1 MKCKNCLTAMSFAVV
16 LMYSCSR
23 EIDMPEVT
31 PMPERQMKEV
41 ILDASVESD
50 SETRTVLRNGKIYWQ
65 YGDQIS
71 LFYGNG
77 SNGGYRFT
85 NNTAGESLT
94 SQFSGK
100 IDAIEGGS
108 ENATDAGEKQ
118 FIGVYPYRD
127 DIVCDGSTITTTLSD
142 VQTAVEGSFDRDL
155 FISMGR
161 SPGLTMKFYN
171 VCAGIL
177 FTVSHPNIFQIE
189 FSGNAGEVL
198 AGQVKVGFDA
208 NGKPEVKQILDG
220 KTKITV
226 NAPNGGEFEVGK
238 TYCLVTLPVQMS
250 ASMKMS
256 FIKTDATSG
265 LRKWQ
270 KADIKFERNELKTY
284 YPIDADQY
292 TTFFE
297 AVDLGGSVMWAAMNL
312 GATEVGDYGDYYNWG
327 DTSPYNGGATSASIV
342 AKYESSGSLFLEPE
356 DDAATANWGGYWRM
370 PTAAELAELQ
380 AGLEDATLTA
390 VKVTENEKSGI
401 RVTAVASGNSII
413 LPLSGLCW
421 PTQSGIGV
429 DRLLSLLSSEKYPES
444 SQIKVLNCTS
454 TANLHLIDGSIEYG
468 FSVRPVLSK
477 PVAATTVVLNKTS
490 VRMIVGATE
499 QLTATVLPDNAFRK
513 GVRWT
518 SSNTSVASVSA
529 TGMISANGEGT
540 VTITATS
547 ADGAA
552 SATCDIQVIISETMG
567 WVDMG
572 DGHFWATC
580 NVGAELP
587 TDAGDRFAW
596 GETTPKESYSWVNYR
611 WLTPNY
617 ITKYQAE
624 DNNYQALWYTGY
636 AGAFNGDGIT
646 ILEPEDDAAAE
657 NWSSEWQMPTRSE
670 WQWLYDHSE
679 MVATMENGVPGV
691 RVTSTVPGYTQNSIF
706 LPYGTQGLNCA
717 NGGYWSSSLRVEKTE
732 TAHKMSIAN
741 GADGWTALWF
751 DTREKGYMV
760 RPIRV
765 PSVRVTGV
773 TLDQSSIFF
782 PWIRKTQTLTATVT
796 PANAAMPDVVWNSSD
811 PDVATVSLDGVVTAV
826 SFGEATIT
834 ATTVDGEMTASCE
847 VTVQC
852 WSGVQGGHKYVDMG
866 GGLKWAVCNLNNSGW
881 DDDNVHF
888 LWMETDPWA
897 RGSFYEHTELWD
909 NTTGDFVSYIGG
921 EPWRRPEL
929 ADYKWLMNNCD
940 WEFTTEN
947 GMNGVLVTSQET
959 QRCLFLPMAGY
970 FDSGYS
976 LRTDEGY
983 YWAAVPGQCLII
995 RRNSRITMGGMDDS
1009 QGMLVRPVFGWLPE
1023 SEYQ

>member
-1 MKCKNCLTAMSFAVV
+1 MKKSIFRLAALSLLALGACQQRELDPVIIVESRVMTFTAGLADEADTRTQFEFV
-16 LMYSCSR
+16 
-23 EIDMPEVT
+23 
-31 PMPERQMKEV
+31 
-41 ILDASVESD
+41 DASTFNVQWSPND
-50 SETRTVLRNGKIYWQ
+50 AINIF
-65 YGDQIS
+65 YGDA
-71 LFYGNG
+71 G
-77 SNGGYRFT
+77 STPGSRF
-85 NNTAGESLT
+85 ESLNT
-94 SQFSGK
+94 EPAETATFTGTINSFTGLDESGEVYQFW
-100 IDAIEGGS
+100 
-108 ENATDAGEKQ
+108 
-118 FIGVYPYRD
+118 GVYPYSTDNR
-127 DIVCDGSTITTTLSD
+127 CDGESVQVGLPTIQNAVAGNIDSNTTLMVAKAS
-142 VQTAVEGSFDRDL
+142 
-155 FISMGR
+155 
-161 SPGLTMKFYN
+161 GLALPFYN
-171 VCAGIL
+171 VWAVFRVRLTNTDIKSITLRGNNGEIMSGR
-177 FTVSHPNIFQIE
+177 VSVTMG
-189 FSGNAGEVL
+189 S
-198 AGQVKVGFDA
+198 D
-208 NGKPEVKQILDG
+208 GKPVWTSIPGQ
-220 KTKITV
+220 
-226 NAPNGGEFEVGK
+226 GK
-238 TYCLVTLPVQMS
+238 TYVTL
-250 ASMKMS
+250 
-256 FIKTDATSG
+256 
-265 LRKWQ
+265 
-270 KADIKFERNELKTY
+270 KAPEG
-284 YPIDADQY
+284 
-292 TTFFE
+292 TT
-297 AVDLGGSVMWAAMNL
+297 LQNGQ
-312 GATEVGDYGDYYNWG
+312 DYYIAFLPQTFSNGFTFSFHKSNGEFGSYKITSSQTLERSKRYNLLNKDGGTNVNYFGYVDMGNGLKIATVNIGGDSPTDKGDKFAWG
-327 DTSPYNGGATSASIV
+327 ETTTKSNYSWINYLWGTQDAIT
-342 AKYESSGSLFLEPE
+342 KYTLADGRTVLEPQ
-356 DDAATANWGGYWRM
+356 DDAATVICGEDWRTPTEQEMRTLFNQNLYDIVYGDGYITITSKD
-370 PTAAELAELQ
+370 PPHEHI
-380 AGLEDATLTA
+380 TLYASNIAPNYMVDYWTSTYMDSSYNPNCNAWA
-390 VKVTENEKSGI
+390 VRI
-401 RVTAVASGNSII
+401 NS
-413 LPLSGLCW
+413 
-421 PTQSGIGV
+421 
-429 DRLLSLLSSEKYPES
+429 S
-444 SQIKVLNCTS
+444 SQTYS
-454 TANLHLIDGSIEYG
+454 FYG
-468 FSVRPVLSK
+468 GLRIYGYPIRPVFSRVFVSGVSLNKSTLELIAGRCETLVATITPSDASK
-477 PVAATTVVLNKTS
+477 PG
-490 VRMIVGATE
+490 I
-499 QLTATVLPDNAFRK
+499 Q
-513 GVRWT
+513 WT
-518 SSNTSVASVSA
+518 SSDDAVATVDE
-529 TGMISANGEGT
+529 NGT
-540 VTITATS
+540 VTAIAAGTATITAT
-547 ADGAA
+547 ALDGG
-552 SATCDIQVIISETMG
+552 STATCAVTVKPEWVEMG
-567 WVDMG
+567 P
-572 DGHFWATC
+572 GHEWATC

-970 FDSGYS
+970 FDSGDS

>member
-1 MKCKNCLTAMSFAVV
+1 MKKSIFRLAALSLLALGACQQRELDPVIIVESRVMTFTAGLADEADTRTQFEFV
-16 LMYSCSR
+16 
-23 EIDMPEVT
+23 
-31 PMPERQMKEV
+31 
-41 ILDASVESD
+41 DASTFNVQWSPND
-50 SETRTVLRNGKIYWQ
+50 AINIF
-65 YGDQIS
+65 YGDA
-71 LFYGNG
+71 G
-77 SNGGYRFT
+77 STPGSRF
-85 NNTAGESLT
+85 ESLNT
-94 SQFSGK
+94 EPAETATFTGTINSFTGLDESGEVYQFW
-100 IDAIEGGS
+100 
-108 ENATDAGEKQ
+108 
-118 FIGVYPYRD
+118 GVYPYSTDNRS
-127 DIVCDGSTITTTLSD
+127 DGESVQVGLPTIQNAVAGNIDSNTTLMVAKAS
-142 VQTAVEGSFDRDL
+142 
-155 FISMGR
+155 
-161 SPGLTMKFYN
+161 GLALPFYN
-171 VCAGIL
+171 VWAVFRVRLTNTDIKSITLRGNNGEIMSGR
-177 FTVSHPNIFQIE
+177 VSVTMG
-189 FSGNAGEVL
+189 S
-198 AGQVKVGFDA
+198 D
-208 NGKPEVKQILDG
+208 GKPVWTSIPGQ
-220 KTKITV
+220 
-226 NAPNGGEFEVGK
+226 GK
-238 TYCLVTLPVQMS
+238 TYVTL
-250 ASMKMS
+250 
-256 FIKTDATSG
+256 
-265 LRKWQ
+265 
-270 KADIKFERNELKTY
+270 KAPEG
-284 YPIDADQY
+284 
-292 TTFFE
+292 TT
-297 AVDLGGSVMWAAMNL
+297 LQNGQ
-312 GATEVGDYGDYYNWG
+312 DYYIAFLPQTFSNGFTFSFHKSNGEFGSYKITSSQTLERSKRYNLLNKDGGTNVNYFGYVDMGNGLKIATVNIGGDSPTDKGDKFAWG
-327 DTSPYNGGATSASIV
+327 ETTTKSNYSWINYLWGTQDAIT
-342 AKYESSGSLFLEPE
+342 KYTLADGRTVLEPQ
-356 DDAATANWGGYWRM
+356 DDAATVICGEDWRTPTEQEMRTLFNQNLYDIVYGDGYITITSKD
-370 PTAAELAELQ
+370 PPHEHI
-380 AGLEDATLTA
+380 TLYASNIAPNYMVDYWTSTYMDSSYNPNCNAWA
-390 VKVTENEKSGI
+390 VRI
-401 RVTAVASGNSII
+401 NS
-413 LPLSGLCW
+413 
-421 PTQSGIGV
+421 
-429 DRLLSLLSSEKYPES
+429 S
-444 SQIKVLNCTS
+444 SQTYS
-454 TANLHLIDGSIEYG
+454 FYG
-468 FSVRPVLSK
+468 GLRIYGYPIRPVFSRVFVSGVSLNKSTLELIAGRCETLVATITPSDASK
-477 PVAATTVVLNKTS
+477 PG
-490 VRMIVGATE
+490 I
-499 QLTATVLPDNAFRK
+499 Q
-513 GVRWT
+513 WT
-518 SSNTSVASVSA
+518 SSDDAVATVDE
-529 TGMISANGEGT
+529 NGT
-540 VTITATS
+540 VTAIAAGTATITAT
-547 ADGAA
+547 ALDGG
-552 SATCDIQVIISETMG
+552 STATCAVTVKPEWVEMG
-567 WVDMG
+567 P
-572 DGHFWATC
+572 GHEWATC

-970 FDSGYS
+970 FDSGDS

>member
-1 MKCKNCLTAMSFAVV
+1 MSFAVV

-77 SNGGYRFT
+77 SNGGYRFI

-94 SQFSGK
+94 SQFSGM

-118 FIGVYPYRD
+118 FIGVFPYRD
-127 DIVCDGSTITTTLSD
+127 DIVCDGSTITTTLPD

-256 FIKTDATSG
+256 FIKTDVTSG

-284 YPIDADQY
+284 YPIDADDK

-297 AVDLGGSVMWAAMNL
+297 AVDLGGSVLWATKNV
-312 GATEVGDYGDYYNWG
+312 GAAEVGDYGEFYRWG
-327 DTSPYNGGATSASIV
+327 EVTPYSGGSSYSGASSTNNM
-342 AKYESSGSLFLEPE
+342 ALSPE
-356 DDAATANWGGYWRM
+356 DDAASVNWGGYWRM
-370 PTAAELAELQ
+370 PTTSELMELSSMPQ
-380 AGLEDATLTA
+380 ELD
-390 VKVTENEKSGI
+390 TENNHSGI
-401 RVTAVASGNSII
+401 RFGEAPNSIFV
-413 LPLSGLCW
+413 PFAGLW
-421 PTQSGIGV
+421 LRNSSDAWYQNTLGY
-429 DRLLSLLSSEKYPES
+429 LLSSEKDSDNQLVQLSLYNYS
-444 SQIKVLNCTS
+444 D
-454 TANLHLIDGSIEYG
+454 NLGSGIIYG
-468 FSVRPVLSK
+468 SGYDNGYSVRPVLSK
-477 PVAATTVVLNKTS
+477 PVAATSVVLNKTS
-490 VRMIVGATE
+490 VRMNVGATE
-499 QLTATVLPDNAFRK
+499 QLTVTVLPDNAFRK

-596 GETTPKESYSWVNYR
+596 GETTPKESYSWVNYH

-657 NWSSEWQMPTRSE
+657 NWNSEWQMPTRSE

-679 MVATMENGVPGV
+679 MVATTENGVPGV

-741 GADGWTALWF
+741 GADGWTTLWF

-760 RPIRV
+760 RPVRV

-796 PANAAMPDVVWNSSD
+796 PANAAMPDVVWNSSN

-852 WSGVQGGHKYVDMG
+852 WSGVESGHKYVDMG

-921 EPWRRPEL
+921 ESWRRPEL

-970 FDSGYS
+970 FDSGDS
-976 LRTDEGY
+976 FRTDEGY

-995 RRNSRITMGGMDDS
+995 RRNSRITMGGKDDS

>member
-1 MKCKNCLTAMSFAVV
+1 MSFAVV

-77 SNGGYRFT
+77 SNGGYRFI

-94 SQFSGK
+94 SQFSGM

-118 FIGVYPYRD
+118 FIGVFPYRD
-127 DIVCDGSTITTTLSD
+127 DIVCDGSTITTTLPD

-256 FIKTDATSG
+256 FIKTDVTSG

-284 YPIDADQY
+284 YPIDADDK

-297 AVDLGGSVMWAAMNL
+297 AVDLGGSVLWATKNV
-312 GATEVGDYGDYYNWG
+312 GAAEVGDYGEFYRWG
-327 DTSPYNGGATSASIV
+327 EVTPYSGGSSYSGASSTNNM
-342 AKYESSGSLFLEPE
+342 ALSPE
-356 DDAATANWGGYWRM
+356 DDAASVNWGGYWRM
-370 PTAAELAELQ
+370 PTTSELMELSSMPQ
-380 AGLEDATLTA
+380 ELD
-390 VKVTENEKSGI
+390 TENNHSGI
-401 RVTAVASGNSII
+401 RFGEAPNSIFV
-413 LPLSGLCW
+413 PFAGLW
-421 PTQSGIGV
+421 LRNSSDAWYQNTLGY
-429 DRLLSLLSSEKYPES
+429 LLSSEKDSDNQLVQLSLYNYS
-444 SQIKVLNCTS
+444 D
-454 TANLHLIDGSIEYG
+454 NLGSGIIYG
-468 FSVRPVLSK
+468 SGYDNGYSVRPVLSK
-477 PVAATTVVLNKTS
+477 PVAATSVVLNKTS
-490 VRMIVGATE
+490 VRMNVGATE
-499 QLTATVLPDNAFRK
+499 QLTVTVLPDNAFRK

-596 GETTPKESYSWVNYR
+596 GETTPKESYSWVNYH

-657 NWSSEWQMPTRSE
+657 NWNSEWQMPTRSE

-679 MVATMENGVPGV
+679 MVATTENGVPGV

-741 GADGWTALWF
+741 GADGWTTLWF

-760 RPIRV
+760 RPVRV

-796 PANAAMPDVVWNSSD
+796 PANAAMPDVVWNSSN

-852 WSGVQGGHKYVDMG
+852 WSGVESGHKYVDMG

-970 FDSGYS
+970 FDSGDS
-976 LRTDEGY
+976 FRTDEGY

-995 RRNSRITMGGMDDS
+995 RRNSRITMGGQDDS